1 MKFTTHR
8 ALRAAALAPGT
19 ALLSRSRQLS
29 ALIGVTL
36 VLGLCG
42 QLAGDATAAAS
53 GGLPADLRVG
63 HTVKSVVVPGSAQGE
78 NRAVDVHLWY
88 PADHQGLADLPKSVY
103 SSALHGKP
111 LPAVCGPL
119 HDVACEPLSWTVEAE
134 IAREGA
140 AIDPDGQAFPVIV
153 FSHGSV
159 NIPIDYAHTL
169 ELIAGAGFVV
179 AAPSHVNNTQD
190 DVRIDFINTQAGVQ
204 WFACGDGRPR
214 PCSRPNLPF
223 SMADRVRDISK
234 VLDELPEWFGDRV
247 DTTRAGV
254 LGHSRGTATALA
266 AAGGS
271 APWSAEASC
280 QPEGPPP
287 FPCWASGFPD
297 PADAPLEAEPRV
309 KAIMGMAIAVERI
322 VRGVNLANVK
332 VPTLL
337 VAGQLDQT
345 SPQAVSEFAFKEIS
359 STEKA
364 FVSIEEAVHRS
375 FDSTYCDQ
383 TQAAGAIAQAN
394 PLAILDLHTIRGTV
408 VPTTPSGQ
416 AIDYCAFSTFTTPAD
431 IRPLVA
437 SLTGFNVT
445 ADNVPRSGPDTDEV
459 KQGMKE
465 LAVTFFGTVLKRV
478 GDDRPHFTRYLA
490 PKWLEKHEPMVGR
503 AEAFASA
510 DAICPPGQGV
520 VCED

>member
-1 MKFTTHR
+1 MTFTTHR
-8 ALRAAALAPGT
+8 ALRAASPAPGAALVSRARRLAALIAAALA
-19 ALLSRSRQLS
+19 
-29 ALIGVTL
+29 
-36 VLGLCG
+36 LGLCG
-42 QLAGDATAAAS
+42 QLPGDATAAAS

-63 HTVKSVVVPGSAQGE
+63 HAVKRIVVPGSAQGE

-103 SSALHGKP
+103 SSPLHGEP
-111 LPAVCGPL
+111 LPAVCGSPPA
-119 HDVACEPLSWTVEAE
+119 ACDPLSWTVEAE
-134 IAREGA
+134 IAREEA

-159 NIPIDYAHTL
+159 NDPIDYAHTL

-190 DVRIDFINTQAGVQ
+190 DVRIDFINSQAGLQ

-214 PCSRPNLPF
+214 PCSRPNVPF

-266 AAGGS
+266 AAGGT
-271 APWSAEASC
+271 APWSSEANC
-280 QPEGPPP
+280 QPGGPPP
-287 FPCWASGFPD
+287 FPCWASGFPA
-297 PADAPLEAEPRV
+297 PANAPLEAEPRV

-322 VRGVNLANVK
+322 VRGVNLANVT

-337 VAGQLDQT
+337 VAGTEDDT
-345 SPQAVSEFAFKEIS
+345 SPQAVSELAFKEIRS
-359 STEKA
+359 IEKA

-383 TQAAGAIAQAN
+383 TQAAGAIAVADPN
-394 PLAILDLHTIRGTV
+394 AILDLHTIRGTV
-408 VPTTPSGQ
+408 AFTPSGQ
-416 AIDYCAFSTFTTPAD
+416 AIDYCPFSTFTNPAD

-478 GDDRPHFTRYLA
+478 GNDGPHFTRYLA
-490 PKWLEKHEPMVGR
+490 PKWLEKHEPMVDA
-503 AEAFASA
+503 AEACASA
-510 DAICPPGQGV
+510 DAVYPPGQAV